1 MNLKRMSWFKHQFGE
16 WHSERGWKHSPEGLD
31 KPSLKTT
38 IVPTR
43 EKESKGEDG
52 GEVRVV

>member
-1 MNLKRMSWFKHQFGE
+1 MSWFKHQFGE
-16 WHSERGWKHSPEGLD
+16 RHSKRGWKHSPEGMD

-38 IVPTR
+38 IVPSR

-52 GEVRVV
+52 GEVSVV